1 MEQMKAWKQI
11 KSVSWTILMGRFFG
25 LKKYLIAMI
34 LYEDPRCAV
43 TEGVV
48 KMDVLIWDNIY
59 KPLLQSEDRVE
70 ARDRNQPMVEQ
81 CGWKFWVRR
90 VLAGQDIH
98 HNITV
103 DFVTSQQGNISQE

>member
-1 MEQMKAWKQI
+1 MKANKI
-11 KSVSWTILMGRFFG
+11 RKLDDSNGEIFRSKEIFDC
-25 LKKYLIAMI
+25 K
-34 LYEDPRCAV
+34 DPRCAV

-81 CGWKFWVRR
+81 CGWKF
-90 VLAGQDIH
+90 
-98 HNITV
+98 
-103 DFVTSQQGNISQE
+103 